1 MKPEGTMKYLRQS
14 IQLALAAFCVATSLQ
29 AAAQTAGPA
38 AAWPDK
44 QVRIIMPFPAGGA
57 SDVLT
62 RIMAEQL
69 STRLGQTF
77 VVDNRTGAGGNIGM
91 EAGSKAAP
99 DGYTLISATIGTLT
113 INQYLFKSL
122 PYDPE
127 RGFMLASTFWANCNI
142 VMVAPQH
149 PARTLKEFIDW
160 GKAQPKGI
168 TYGSSG
174 VGTTPH
180 LAGELF
186 RLRTGVAAIHVPAR
200 GAPQTIP
207 MLLSGALD
215 TSIDNIA
222 SYAALLSSGQMRG
235 LATTCPERWPTFPD
249 IPTMAEAGVPD
260 FIITSWGAMAAPAG
274 TPAAIVE
281 KLSRTM
287 AEIAADPTV
296 QKRFLTAGARV
307 TSSTPQETV
316 DFTVR
321 ERKKWSDLVRIAGAK
336 AD

>member
-1 MKPEGTMKYLRQS
+1 M
-14 IQLALAAFCVATSLQ
+14 TSLRKWIKVALVMACAAGVQQ
-29 AAAQTAGPA
+29 AGAQTAAQTTAQA

-62 RIMAEQL
+62 RILAEQL
-69 STRLGQTF
+69 STRLGQVF

-91 EAGSKAAP
+91 EAGTKAAP

-113 INQYLFKSL
+113 INQFLFKSL

-127 RGFMLASTFWANCNI
+127 RGFVLASTFWANCNI

-149 PARTLKEFIDW
+149 PSKTLKEFIAW

-186 RLRTGVAAIHVPAR
+186 RLRTGVPATHVPAR

-235 LATTCPERWPTFPD
+235 LATTCAERWPTFPD
-249 IPTMAEAGVPD
+249 IPTMAESGVPD
-260 FIITSWGAMAAPAG
+260 FVITSWGAMAAPAG

-287 AEIAADPTV
+287 AEIAADPAV
-296 QKRFLTAGARV
+296 QKRFLTAGARI
-307 TSSTPQETV
+307 TASTPQETV
-316 DFTVR
+316 DFAVR
-321 ERKKWSDLVRIAGAK
+321 ERKKWSELVRIAGAR